1 MGVHR
6 REVLNALRGNSMYV
20 GVPFNYQM
28 ILKLSEASI
37 SIHRTQM
44 LVMACTIQPRGS
56 GSKEERTLDTNR

>member
-1 MGVHR
+1 
-6 REVLNALRGNSMYV
+6 MYV
-20 GVPFNYQM
+20 GVPFNHQM

-56 GSKEERTLDTNR
+56 SSKEERTLDTNR